1 MRGKGVRWEKRALK
15 RRVLRKVCAEK
26 ACVEKGVRLNIAS
39 LVFCPQIFFI
49 YEITRH
55 LGRKER
61 GFEVSKSIK
70 CDPKFW
76 HCGNFISEKRKN
88 LSQCKI
94 DLECQKLILQFFIAR
109 IDGSSLGADPH
120 MTVLIKPQEKKE
132 IFFCLLKKVF
142 LIFLFSSS
150 KKLQKRKNMIF
161 SYTVPFSCFSVIFE
175 WILSA
180 WQFRQIFA
188 FLK

>member
-1 MRGKGVRWEKRALK
+1 MTRACALKGVRWEKRALK

-120 MTVLIKPQEKKE
+120 MTVLIKPKKKE

-150 KKLQKRKNMIF
+150 KKLQKRKKTWF
-161 SYTVPFSCFSVIFE
+161 FH
-175 WILSA
+175 ILYHSL
-180 WQFRQIFA
+180 A
-188 FLK
+188 FLSFLSEFTTKCMINF

>member
-1 MRGKGVRWEKRALK
+1 MTRACALKGVRWEKRALK

-120 MTVLIKPQEKKE
+120 MTVLIKPQEKKRNLFLPFKKSFLD
-132 IFFCLLKKVF
+132 FFILIIKKITKKKKHDFFIYCTILLLFCHF
-142 LIFLFSSS
+142 LSEF
-150 KKLQKRKNMIF
+150 
-161 SYTVPFSCFSVIFE
+161 
-175 WILSA
+175 
-180 WQFRQIFA
+180 
-188 FLK
+188 